1 MRPEGCDL
9 LFVILVD
16 TRKESVSYT
25 IRAVPL
31 QVNSISSRARPAV
44 PISNPI
50 LRVCRR
56 ALHNEWHLPSGA
68 WLDG

>member
-25 IRAVPL
+25 MRAVPL
-31 QVNSISSRARPAV
+31 QVNSITATR
-44 PISNPI
+44 
-50 LRVCRR
+50 
-56 ALHNEWHLPSGA
+56 
-68 WLDG
+68 

>member
-25 IRAVPL
+25 MRTVPL
-31 QVNSISSRARPAV
+31 QVNSRSSRARPGCPDLQSYTKGV
-44 PISNPI
+44 PARTP
-50 LRVCRR
+50 
-56 ALHNEWHLPSGA
+56 
-68 WLDG
+68 